1 MRIVNDTRMGIF
13 STTASKGG
21 GNGLIDTQSDTPEK
35 WDDYV
40 ATTSSLIDSD
50 NDGMPDEWEKANG
63 LNPNDAT
70 DGAKYGLNSQYTN
83 LEVYINSLVN
93 HLFPQN

>member
-1 MRIVNDTRMGIF
+1 MQCY
-13 STTASKGG
+13 S
-21 GNGLIDTQSDTPEK
+21 NGLIDTQSDTPEK

-63 LNPNDAT
+63 LDPNDNS
-70 DGAKYGLNSQYTN
+70 DSGKYNLNPQYTN
-83 LEVYINSLVN
+83 LEVYINGLVKT
-93 HLFPQN
+93 LYPF

>member
-1 MRIVNDTRMGIF
+1 
-13 STTASKGG
+13 
-21 GNGLIDTQSDTPEK
+21 
-35 WDDYV
+35 
-40 ATTSSLIDSD
+40 
-50 NDGMPDEWEKANG
+50 MPDEWEKANG

>member
-1 MRIVNDTRMGIF
+1 MRIVNDTRIGTF

-40 ATTSSLIDSD
+40 TTTSSLIDSD

-63 LNPNDAT
+63 LNPNDNN
-70 DGAKYGLNSQYTN
+70 DSSKYNLNPQYTN
-83 LEVYINSLVN
+83 LEVYINGLVKT
-93 HLFPQN
+93 LYPL